1 MVFKNT
7 FLDMVAKSPF
17 KLLQAHMQ
25 ESCKAAVNL
34 PSFFEASL
42 AKDWDL
48 AKDIM
53 LAISEVESSS
63 DALKIEVCQNLH
75 NGIFLPVSK
84 GQILSLLMHQ
94 DSIANTAEDL
104 SGLVFSRKMDF
115 PELIHD
121 DLKFFLA
128 SAVNACV
135 KAEKAISELSQVIE
149 SGFSG
154 SVQSITESIIDD
166 VNSLESENDKLQRNI
181 RNKVFLIEDEL
192 NPLNAMFLYKVLQRV
207 GNLADSAQRVGVQLI
222 MLVTR

>member
-25 ESCKAAVNL
+25 ESCKAAVKL
-34 PSFFEASL
+34 QAFFEASL
-42 AKDWDL
+42 AKNWES

-53 LAISEVESSS
+53 LAISEDESSS
-63 DALKIEVCQNLH
+63 DSLKIEVCQNLH
-75 NGIFLPVSK
+75 NGIFLPVPK
-84 GQILSLLMHQ
+84 GQIISLLMQQ

-104 SGLVFSRKMDF
+104 AGLVFSRKMDF
-115 PELIHD
+115 PNIIHD
-121 DLKFFLA
+121 DLNFFLT
-128 SAVNACV
+128 SSVNACV

-154 SVQSITESIIDD
+154 SVQTITESIIDD
-166 VNSLESENDKLQRNI
+166 VNSLESENDKLQRKI

-192 NPLNAMFLYKVLQRV
+192 NPLNAMFLYKVLQRI